1 MQGELYHLELEGY
14 FSSLAFIIRYFAL
27 LVSKTDPVF
36 NPVMCHKPYETVF
49 GSSLHC
55 LNEAGPVCAVSLK
68 R

>member
-1 MQGELYHLELEGY
+1 MLEELYHLELEGY
-14 FSSLAFIIRYFAL
+14 FLSLAFIIRYFAL

-36 NPVMCHKPYETVF
+36 NPVMCHKPFETVY
-49 GSSLHC
+49 GSFLHC